1 MKLKNYQ
8 GDKQMKLSKIVGKML
23 TIGGAFLFAV
33 TLTGFT
39 QASENEYDLEIP
51 LGLDEDLFHVP
62 KDNPLTK

>member
-1 MKLKNYQ
+1 
-8 GDKQMKLSKIVGKML
+8 MKLSKIVGKML